1 MKKAGILNVSIYLC
15 VVTLEV
21 SLTVRSVRFGYQDWR
36 FILFYIYIYIYIYF
50 FPKELDHTH
59 TVRGRASL
67 KKSGLQLLTVTE
79 VNLTFSIL
87 VLYCNVMYDKANF
100 SVRFSMD
107 NSEIKREGFDL

>member
-36 FILFYIYIYIYIYF
+36 FILFYIYIY

-107 NSEIKREGFDL
+107 NSEIKREVRI

>member
-1 MKKAGILNVSIYLC
+1 MYLC
-15 VVTLEV
+15 MCGDFG
-21 SLTVRSVRFGYQDWR
+21 SISYCMFRSVRFGYQDWR
-36 FILFYIYIYIYIYF
+36 FILFYIYIY

-67 KKSGLQLLTVTE
+67 KKSGLHPLSVTV

-100 SVRFSMD
+100 SACLVWIIR
-107 NSEIKREGFDL
+107 R